1 MTLGNELPK
10 IITKTVPGPKGQ
22 DIIDRRAVACAK
34 AIGCS
39 YPAVMAKAEGAMFQD
54 PDGNVF
60 LDWVGGVGVTN
71 LGYSN
76 PEVIKVIQEQSEKF
90 CHAMFNIYSHEGYVK
105 LAEKLNK
112 IVPVKGDIRN
122 TMFVCSG
129 SEANENAVKIAKAY
143 TGRPNI
149 IVFSGAFHG
158 RTNYTMAMTAKKG
171 YAVGQGPFPDGVY
184 RAEFP
189 YLYRAPKKMTEA
201 EAIDYYITRLENMFM
216 EATPAEY
223 CAAIV
228 FEPVQGEGGFVPA
241 PIEWVKAVRK
251 ICDEKGILLVAD
263 EVQTGFARSG
273 RMFATEYWEEAGCPP
288 DIVTMAKSIAQ
299 GIPISA
305 VTARKEIFD
314 KVPAG
319 TIGGTYGGNA
329 LGCAAALKVI
339 EIMERE
345 DFPSKARHIGVKITE
360 RYNQWKEKYDV
371 VGDVRGIGSM
381 VGIEFVT
388 DKATKTANP
397 AIVKAIIH
405 DAAQMGLI
413 LENAGN
419 KGSVVRLLAP
429 LCMTDEQTEAG
440 LKIFEKAIIKNLDV
454 K

>member
-1 MTLGNELPK
+1 MTLANQLPK
-10 IITKTVPGPKGQ
+10 IITGTVPGPKGQ
-22 DIIDRRAVACAK
+22 AIVDRRASACAK
-34 AIGCS
+34 AIGCG
-39 YPAVMAKAEGAMFQD
+39 YPSVMARAEGAMFED

-76 PEVIKVIQEQSEKF
+76 PEVVKAIQDQAAKF

-112 IVPVKGDIRN
+112 IVPIKGDIRN

-129 SEANENAVKIAKAY
+129 SEADENAVKIAKAY

-158 RTNYTMAMTAKKG
+158 RTNLTMAMTAKKG
-171 YAVGQGPFPDGVY
+171 YAIGQGPFPDGVY

-189 YLYRAPKKMTEA
+189 YLYRAPKGMTEA
-201 EAIDYYITRLENMFM
+201 EAIDYYIAKLENMFM

-223 CAAIV
+223 CAAII

-251 ICDEKGILLVAD
+251 ICDEKGILLIAD

-273 RMFATEYWEEAGCPP
+273 RMFTTEYWEEAGCPA

-299 GIPISA
+299 GVPMSA

-329 LGCAAALKVI
+329 LGCAAALKVM
-339 EIMERE
+339 EIMER
-345 DFPSKARHIGVKITE
+345 DDYPAKARHIGAKISE
-360 RYNQWKEKYDV
+360 RYNQWKKEYQV

-381 VGIEFVT
+381 IGIEFVT
-388 DKATKTANP
+388 DQESKTPNP
-397 AIVKAIIH
+397 AIVKAIIY

-413 LENAGN
+413 MENAGN
-419 KGSVVRLLAP
+419 YGNVIRLLAP

-440 LKIFEKAIIKNLDV
+440 LEIFEKALIKNLNI